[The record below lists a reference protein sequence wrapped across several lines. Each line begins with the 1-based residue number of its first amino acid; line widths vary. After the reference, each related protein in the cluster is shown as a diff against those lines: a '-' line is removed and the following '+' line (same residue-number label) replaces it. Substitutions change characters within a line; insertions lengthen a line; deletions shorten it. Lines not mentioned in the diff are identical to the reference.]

1 MSPKVTKNM
10 ESIKKE
16 TILSTINGPPVLK
29 ESVYLVIST
38 IGTES
43 SINAKEYDYFFN
55 SELIRSLEMC
65 H

>member
-1 MSPKVTKNM
+1 MDKEVSIMSQKAIKNM

-16 TILSTINGPPVLK
+16 TILSIINGPLALK

-43 SINAKEYDYFFN
+43 SINAKKYN
-55 SELIRSLEMC
+55 SFLIQN
-65 H
+65 

>member
-1 MSPKVTKNM
+1 MSQKAIKNM

-16 TILSTINGPPVLK
+16 TILSIINGPLALK

-43 SINAKEYDYFFN
+43 SINAKKYN
-55 SELIRSLEMC
+55 SFLIQN
-65 H
+65 

>member
-1 MSPKVTKNM
+1 MDKEVSIMSPKVTKNM

-43 SINAKEYDYFFN
+43 SINAKKYN
-55 SELIRSLEMC
+55 SFLIQN
-65 H
+65 